1 MRISVVIPSRNRCE
15 ELLRSIERLRAV
27 IGDDPGVEIIV
38 VLNGC
43 VDRSAQAL
51 AVLAETGGLQ
61 VLDLSA
67 GNAASARNAGAD
79 VARGGLLIF
88 LDDDMDV
95 GPHFLSAHEAG
106 HAGRADRV
114 VLGYAEPSIDGLGWY
129 DQGKR
134 AWWND
139 HYTELAEAGHRFD
152 YSDLLSG
159 NVSIGRELFLAVGR
173 FDEVFDCREDY
184 ELGYRLQ
191 QHKVQF
197 VFAPQAQ
204 SLHRDARRHAEAFD
218 RAKREG
224 QADVQLAA
232 RHPALSSLARR
243 RPTSRKFGLVRRLLG
258 ERRLWAVLAGALVL
272 FEQLRLRAAWLRLD
286 RAARA
291 YAYAR
296 GQRFAREGLTSP
308 GAAAAPAAPAVYDL
322 SEGYGSIQARLDL
335 ERPDAAGF
343 RFGWREVFS
352 APAQPGAEPLA
363 GRHLARLLEQHIDAV
378 VHAEAASRLAP
389 MLTAPAL
396 ARSQTA
402 AVAVGEL
409 NLAVGELNLADP
421 YPAARPVCAN
431 RPFRWLVRRGQ
442 RPLGWIWSQPC
453 LGRPVDLRSLVADQL
468 GYALVRDEVARRL
481 EAPSEAPCPPISVVI
496 CTRDRLGT
504 LKRCL
509 AAVAALDYPKFE
521 IVVVDN
527 APSNDD
533 TEQYVRGLKNVRYV
547 REPTPGLDW
556 ARNRG
561 AATARYDI
569 IAYTDDDT
577 RVDAMWL
584 RGLARAFR
592 QPEVDVVTGLVAP
605 MALDTPAQLY
615 FEDVYGGMG
624 KGMSPRWFR
633 GRELSPA
640 GKLWASACG
649 VGANMA
655 VRRRAFAKVGT
666 FDTALDVGTASRGG
680 GDIEFFHRVLA
691 ADGTLVYEPTAL
703 VWHEHRQDFPRLQAQ
718 LRDNG
723 SGFACYLLTCAARRS
738 VSPAAVLRF
747 AVWNWGARWLLRN
760 LIKPGRHDRRLV
772 VAEIHGAVL
781 GLRRYGL
788 ARREAARLTQAA
800 PEPMSTEVAHA
811 G

>member
-1 MRISVVIPSRNRCE
+1 MRISIVIPSRNRCAP
-15 ELLRSIERLRAV
+15 LLRSVERLRAI
-27 IGDDPGVEIIV
+27 IGDDPGAEIVV

-43 VDRSAQAL
+43 VDQSAQAL
-51 AVLAETGGLQ
+51 ASMAGTGGLQ
-61 VLDLSA
+61 VLDLPA
-67 GNAASARNAGAD
+67 GNAASARNAGARI
-79 VARGGLLIF
+79 ARGDVLIF

-95 GPHFLSAHEAG
+95 GPHFLSAHEAA
-106 HAGRADRV
+106 HAGRPDQV

-139 HYTELAEAGHRFD
+139 HYSELAQAGRRFD
-152 YSDLLSG
+152 YRDLLSG
-159 NVSIGRELFLAVGR
+159 NVSIGRELFLAVGG
-173 FDEVFDCREDY
+173 FDETLDCREDY

-191 QHKVQF
+191 QRKVQF
-197 VFAPQAQ
+197 VFAPLAQ

-218 RAKREG
+218 RAMREG
-224 QADVQLAA
+224 RADVQLAA
-232 RHPALSSLARR
+232 KHPGLSALARR
-243 RPTSRKFGLVRRLLG
+243 RPASPKFGAARRLLG
-258 ERRLWAVLAGALVL
+258 EPRLWAALAGALGL
-272 FEQLRLRAAWLRLD
+272 CERLRLRAAWLRVD
-286 RAARA
+286 HAART

-296 GQRFAREGLTSP
+296 GQRLAGEGALSP
-308 GAAAAPAAPAVYDL
+308 AAATRYASPAVYDL
-322 SEGYGSIQARLDL
+322 SEGYDAVQARLDG
-335 ERPDAAGF
+335 ERPDAAEV

-352 APAQPGAEPLA
+352 VPAEPGAEPLA
-363 GRHLARLLEQHIDAV
+363 GRHLPRLLEQHLDALV
-378 VHAEAASRLAP
+378 RAEAASRLAP
-389 MLTAPAL
+389 MLTEPAL
-396 ARSQTA
+396 GRSGTA

-409 NLAVGELNLADP
+409 NLADP
-421 YPAARPVCAN
+421 HPAAQPVCAN
-431 RPFRWLVRRGQ
+431 RPFRWLVHRGE
-442 RPLGWIWSQPC
+442 RPLGWIRSQPS
-453 LGRPVDLRSLVADQL
+453 LGRPVDLRELVADQL
-468 GYALVRDEVARRL
+468 GDALVRDEVARRL
-481 EAPSEAPCPPISVVI
+481 EAPSDAPCPPISVVI

-533 TEQYVRGLKNVRYV
+533 TERHVRGLKGVRYV

-561 AATARYDI
+561 AAAARYDI

-577 RVDAMWL
+577 RVDALWL

-605 MALDTPAQLY
+605 MTLDTPAQLY

-666 FDTALDVGTASRGG
+666 FDTALDVGTATRGG

-691 ADGTLVYEPTAL
+691 AEGTLVYEPTAL

-747 AVWNWGARWLLRN
+747 ALWNWGARWLLRN
-760 LIKPGRHDRRLV
+760 LLKPGRHSRRLV
-772 VAEIHGAVL
+772 VAELYGAVL

-788 ARREAARLTQAA
+788 ARREAARLAQAV